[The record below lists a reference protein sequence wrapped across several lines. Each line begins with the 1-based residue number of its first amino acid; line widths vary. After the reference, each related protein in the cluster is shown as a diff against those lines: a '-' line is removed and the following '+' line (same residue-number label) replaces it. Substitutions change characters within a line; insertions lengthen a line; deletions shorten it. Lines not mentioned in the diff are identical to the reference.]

1 MGEKKSNKYIFCFF
15 LLSCL
20 IFVVIL
26 CFVVMACTSGPGPKC
41 DKNSGWSSTMAGLRI
56 IKVQMGNDEKDGV
69 DGGFWGNKNLGGGR
83 FNFKFCFGKRCCDT
97 CCLKT
102 DDDNWEKGEIN
113 YFVGYQIGACE
124 NFPLDSEGT
133 FFIIHFEL

>member
-1 MGEKKSNKYIFCFF
+1 MKLILSKKYIFCFA
-15 LLSCL
+15 LLSFL
-20 IFVVIL
+20 IIGVIL
-26 CFVVMACTSGPGPKC
+26 CFVVMVCTSGAEPKC
-41 DKNSGWSSTMAGLRI
+41 DKNSGWKTTMAGLRI

-69 DGGFWGNKNLGGGR
+69 DGGFLGNKNLGGGR
-83 FNFKFCFGKRCCDT
+83 FSFKFCFGKRCCDT

-124 NFPLDSEGT
+124 NFPLDSEGK
-133 FFIIHFEL
+133 F

>member
-1 MGEKKSNKYIFCFF
+1 MEPILSKKYIFCFF

-20 IFVVIL
+20 IFVV
-26 CFVVMACTSGPGPKC
+26 MACTSGAEPKC

-102 DDDNWEKGEIN
+102 EDDNWEKGEIN
-113 YFVGYQIGACE
+113 YFVGYQIGGCE